1 VAGAE
6 QAAEKLL
13 LWRVRRYQP
22 LQGLKPNVD
31 FIGFIGTTEVMP
43 CYKAFEN
50 RLSDEFFRSL

>member
-31 FIGFIGTTEVMP
+31 FIGTTEVMP